1 MTPPLPENGLQV
13 QSSPSDLRRVRDP
26 QGLSGRFG
34 ALGPWL
40 RPPVDIIEDETG
52 IVVIAD
58 IPGVPLERMALRT
71 EADQLIIEGELA
83 THPGSAGSS
92 ELPPGR
98 YRRSF
103 ALSRELDPQGI
114 SAAMDQG
121 VLRIH
126 IPRESGSHVRRIPI
140 MGA

>member
-1 MTPPLPENGLQV
+1 MTTTNVPRPL
-13 QSSPSDLRRVRDP
+13 
-26 QGLSGRFG
+26 G

-71 EADQLIIEGELA
+71 EADQLVIEGELA
-83 THPGSAGSS
+83 HRPGEAAAS

-126 IPRESGSHVRRIPI
+126 ISRAGGSHVRRIPI
-140 MGA
+140 LGG

>member
-1 MTPPLPENGLQV
+1 MTQSLPERGSALEARLADTR
-13 QSSPSDLRRVRDP
+13 SARTP
-26 QGLSGRFG
+26 QGLPARFG
-34 ALGPWL
+34 VLGPWL

-52 IVVIAD
+52 IMVIAD

-71 EADQLIIEGELA
+71 EADQLVIEGELA
-83 THPGSAGSS
+83 PRPGEASSS

-126 IPRESGSHVRRIPI
+126 IPRADGGHARRIPI
-140 MGA
+140 LGG

>member
-1 MTPPLPENGLQV
+1 MAPTLPSPMSGLTP
-13 QSSPSDLRRVRDP
+13 
-26 QGLSGRFG
+26 SGHAAAWSG
-34 ALGPWL
+34 ASAGVMGPWL

-58 IPGVPLERMALRT
+58 IPGVPAQRMALRT
-71 EADQLIIEGELA
+71 EADQLVIEGELA
-83 THPGSAGSS
+83 PTTGEATAS
-92 ELPPGR
+92 ELPIGR

-114 SAAMDQG
+114 TALMDQG

-126 IPRESGSHVRRIPI
+126 IPRAGGSHIRRIPI
-140 MGA
+140 LEG